1 MALVIVADDRKC
13 PPSDQGEKC
22 ISFGCEVDPRAP
34 ITLGEWHLNLPKAKA
49 LADKKNIPMI
59 AIWSNTGCSH
69 CQGLLDALLTKKFID
84 WRTGKS
90 WKNGTYSCP
99 PMILVFMEG
108 GKEGNEW
115 TDENGKLHNQE
126 NGDDYNFV
134 WGPDKKA
141 GLYPFVAFYWRQRG
155 TSKPK
160 TLFTHGEDL
169 TGTYGGDRG
178 ASNFIRRAEV
188 FFEGYKGWDLE
199 KDRPLDDFKPL
210 YGVLLNDAQNLK
222 TNELGSLSSI
232 PMNNE
237 GYGKYLISEP
247 FRKKR
252 SNQDLYL
259 LSNLY
264 SFSAFFYGSSV
275 VEPETLNYDYFGEH
289 LKLVEKNFR
298 PLFIV
303 YGNKYN
309 QRMSNWSYIFSQNTR
324 ANPPSISTYQTVR
337 GIGSGSSTTSAE
349 RDIYKGYYFLYFL
362 DDEVGK
368 PSKFQKVKDFINQY
382 EDVIEKYAQPVYMI
396 YCKYPDGHVYAR
408 YGSLNSF
415 NRDGFKLTSYS
426 ENDFIAING
435 GSDNNPKAKNA
446 IWNLTTEISKEINYR
461 ATKKSS
467 ITYVS
472 SNPSALELAP
482 QYAVVQAVERKW
494 IPVKINLSSQ
504 SEVNQHIKDPA
515 YAVSAF
521 IDEATDKVYY
531 PGQKIEVNDDITLK
545 VVFDKPLIC
554 TVSFAARSSNETIL
568 LQSIVAKSEN
578 GSTAASCVLPAASEA
593 TSKCSKP
600 GFVASAFEDQ
610 TSKTQYEFGQSISIS
625 RDITLCIVWQE
636 QHGKD
641 DQKPVKVQ
649 TKHVLSLKKSQFPIS
664 YTYTSLGY
672 KFLRISNNI
681 SSVNFHGMIENRG
694 LESQVTSAYIQPGIP
709 QIDASCFY
717 NCYNLTAINSDNS
730 VKMIGD
736 YAFYN
741 CSSLKSINFLG
752 TSNKELRV
760 IGDHAFDGCG
770 LESVKIN
777 HQGSVSDSSLDSWCF
792 ANCHQLTSVE
802 FTNSTYLGAH
812 MFDGCEKL
820 REVKLNNYH
829 SYVGDYAFA
838 NCKSLAKITFP
849 PKMYMLSEHMFDGCI
864 NLTAIDFGES
874 SDLRQIGSH
883 AFANCPKLTSITFPA
898 SVNTLEYLDPECLA
912 KSNVQRVVFK
922 GVDDSQFVDVI
933 EKTVD
938 AKYDTGVMHVNKLD
952 VVDNADDLGIPVFAY
967 YTNINI
973 ITGIGDCGKCMEA
986 HKKIFNTDKFKKW
999 VSSKS
1004 YYFTVLPAG
1013 SSYNSLA
1020 QRIQKLCKYTFSTA
1034 YFPFGFYYWKNRD
1047 TGEVKYHV
1055 FNRFNN
1061 DPLGNTDAKL
1071 IATIDK
1077 AFSGWNG
1084 ITTEV
1089 KVIKPSL
1096 TTFGQTSPVTF
1107 VSSTGNEYLCE
1118 NNTITKLPTFR
1129 VDTRT
1134 DSDFKYGIW
1143 YYNAKQLKEFADKH
1157 HLPVLVEFGAKSCDP
1172 CQDFS
1177 RNTYRNQTFQEELKK
1192 RRCLL
1197 CKVEIKDGDSFA
1209 YPTTTQAYF
1218 VSHYWGESKT
1228 LIPQLVYYWKK
1239 SDNDTYKQVWNYNY
1253 RSDPANANYQTVL
1266 NKLDAMLGSYAG
1278 DSKYVAPEVKTS
1290 DDGTF
1295 RYYEIESQDNGSTSI
1310 ELGKQVATATGQV
1323 SNAPDSG
1330 YAVVTISNVDPAK
1343 TYVIATCC
1351 SSSHSFCAYT
1361 SSGQFI
1367 EDGCICSQT
1376 PPSLVDYKLRVYELE
1391 LQDKVGML
1399 KITNACQA
1407 AASGRQAQPLAWH
1420 ATSDIDGRYFIC
1432 DSKTSAQ
1439 KYTGSITVNL
1449 SRPVFGLDS
1458 STRLAFGG
1466 ASRDT
1471 SLTSVEVGQTVN
1483 LQDNWYQQYG
1493 GSTSSFADQ
1502 KGAIFKVF
1510 SGIVE
1515 SVFLFQNDEESFEI
1529 SDPSDYKY
1537 PCGKWIQILDDTAET
1552 AFNEIVKQ
1560 CQENSLLLV
1569 ILESGIAQT
1578 EFDKNVKNSSVFQQW
1593 MRKQRYVFLDARSGS
1608 WSSKATKSLR
1618 DFEASTAFDG
1628 NTVSDP
1634 LPKMLVYHGC
1644 STCTADG
1651 SIEIYC
1657 KKKIECS
1664 SSDPSYYASLID
1676 QFSELT

>member
-49 LADKKNIPMI
+49 LADGKNIPMI

-69 CQGLLDALLTKKFID
+69 CQGLLDALLTQKFID

-169 TGTYGGDRG
+169 TGTYRGDRG

-199 KDRPLDDFKPL
+199 KDRPLDNIKKVNLGTQQRQYTDELIGNINKILIDKNTNIRYTYENMFDQFGLIFGWSAASPKTYTDIFHNRYQYQLMPIGNDLLFK
-210 YGVLLNDAQNLK
+210 
-222 TNELGSLSSI
+222 
-232 PMNNE
+232 
-237 GYGKYLISEP
+237 
-247 FRKKR
+247 
-252 SNQDLYL
+252 
-259 LSNLY
+259 
-264 SFSAFFYGSSV
+264 
-275 VEPETLNYDYFGEH
+275 EH
-289 LKLVEKNFR
+289 LKLSEESFR
-298 PLFIV
+298 PICIV
-303 YGNKYN
+303 YSELYDSASKFYN
-309 QRMSNWSYIFSQNTR
+309 YFLNALAGGQSMVLPYQLSQC
-324 ANPPSISTYQTVR
+324 R
-337 GIGSGSSTTSAE
+337 GIDEKGSN
-349 RDIYKGYYFLYFL
+349 IYNYGFILHNYVDNPNNYNKNL
-362 DDEVGK
+362 
-368 PSKFQKVKDFINQY
+368 DFIRQFLNQF
-382 EDVIEKYAQPVYMI
+382 ETITDKVLPCYMV
-396 YCKYPDGHVYAR
+396 YCKFPDGHIYAR
-408 YGSLNSF
+408 YGSVKSISRNVTVDDNRQDQSDWYQDHPHQTGNPYEVAPENLFPALNF
-415 NRDGFKLTSYS
+415 YKDINYVKQRKIRCQFDGRNILEYPELTSVVKYKK
-426 ENDFIAING
+426 D
-435 GSDNNPKAKNA
+435 GSSVLTSLYLPK
-446 IWNLTTEISKEINYR
+446 KEDLDQN
-461 ATKKSS
+461 
-467 ITYVS
+467 
-472 SNPSALELAP
+472 
-482 QYAVVQAVERKW
+482 
-494 IPVKINLSSQ
+494 
-504 SEVNQHIKDPA
+504 IKDPS

-554 TVSFAARSSNETIL
+554 TVSFAARSSDETIL

-681 SSVNFHGMIENRG
+681 SSINFHGMIENRG

-812 MFDGCEKL
+812 MFDRCEKL

-912 KSNVQRVVFK
+912 KSSIQRVVFK

-1034 YFPFGFYYWKNRD
+1034 YFPFGFYYWKNQD

-1055 FNRFNN
+1055 FNRFNS
-1061 DPLGNTDAKL
+1061 DSLGNTDAKL
-1071 IATIDK
+1071 IETIDK

-1107 VSSTGNEYLCE
+1107 VSSSGNEYLCE

-1239 SDNDTYKQVWNYNY
+1239 SDNDIYKQVWNYNY

-1295 RYYEIESQDNGSTSI
+1295 RYYEIESQNDGSTSI

-1323 SNAPDSG
+1323 SSAPDSG

-1351 SSSHSFCAYT
+1351 SISHAFCAYT

-1367 EDGCICSQT
+1367 ENGCICSQT
-1376 PPSLVDYKLRVYELE
+1376 PPSSVDYKLRVYELE

-1407 AASGRQAQPLAWH
+1407 VAGGRQAQPLAWH
-1420 ATSDIDGRYFIC
+1420 STSDIDGRYFIC

-1449 SRPVFGLDS
+1449 LRPVFGLDS
-1458 STRLAFGG
+1458 SIGSAYGG
-1466 ASRDT
+1466 AGKDA
-1471 SLTSVEVGQTVN
+1471 SLASVEVGQTVN

-1593 MRKQRYVFLDARSGS
+1593 MRKKRYVFLDARSGS

>member
-169 TGTYGGDRG
+169 IGTYGGDRG

-188 FFEGYKGWDLE
+188 FFEGYQGWDLE
-199 KDRPLDDFKPL
+199 KDSPLDDFKPL
-210 YGVLLNDAQNLK
+210 YGV
-222 TNELGSLSSI
+222 
-232 PMNNE
+232 
-237 GYGKYLISEP
+237 
-247 FRKKR
+247 
-252 SNQDLYL
+252 
-259 LSNLY
+259 
-264 SFSAFFYGSSV
+264 
-275 VEPETLNYDYFGEH
+275 
-289 LKLVEKNFR
+289 
-298 PLFIV
+298 PL
-303 YGNKYN
+303 
-309 QRMSNWSYIFSQNTR
+309 
-324 ANPPSISTYQTVR
+324 
-337 GIGSGSSTTSAE
+337 
-349 RDIYKGYYFLYFL
+349 
-362 DDEVGK
+362 
-368 PSKFQKVKDFINQY
+368 
-382 EDVIEKYAQPVYMI
+382 
-396 YCKYPDGHVYAR
+396 
-408 YGSLNSF
+408 
-415 NRDGFKLTSYS
+415 
-426 ENDFIAING
+426 
-435 GSDNNPKAKNA
+435 
-446 IWNLTTEISKEINYR
+446 
-461 ATKKSS
+461 
-467 ITYVS
+467 YVS

-504 SEVNQHIKDPA
+504 SEVNQHIKDPS

-521 IDEATDKVYY
+521 INEATDKVYY

-554 TVSFAARSSNETIL
+554 TVSFAARSSDETIL

-610 TSKTQYEFGQSISIS
+610 TSKTRYEFSQSISIS

-636 QHGKD
+636 QRGKD

-883 AFANCPKLTSITFPA
+883 VFANCPKLTSVTFPA
-898 SVNTLEYLDPECLA
+898 SVNTLEYLDPEYLA
-912 KSNVQRVVFK
+912 KSSIQRVVFK
-922 GVDDSQFVDVI
+922 GVDDSQFVDII
-933 EKTVD
+933 EKTID
-938 AKYDTGVMHVNKLD
+938 AKYDGGVMYINKID
-952 VVDNADDLGIPVFAY
+952 VLNNGVDLGIPIFAY
-967 YTNINI
+967 YTNLNLA
-973 ITGIGDCGKCMEA
+973 TGKGCSQCEIA
-986 HKKIFNTDKFKKW
+986 HAKIFNTKLFKNW
-999 VSSKS
+999 VETKS

-1013 SSYNSLA
+1013 SDYNSLIS
-1020 QRIQKLCKYTFSTA
+1020 RIQKLCNYNPPLGWK
-1034 YFPFGFYYWKNRD
+1034 FPFGLYYWKNRD

-1055 FNRFNN
+1055 FNRFNS
-1061 DPLGNTDAKL
+1061 DSLGNTDAKL

-1118 NNTITKLPTFR
+1118 NNKITKLPTFR

-1278 DSKYVAPEVKTS
+1278 DNKYVAPEVKTS

-1323 SNAPDSG
+1323 SSAPDSG

-1449 SRPVFGLDS
+1449 LRPVFGLDS
-1458 STRLAFGG
+1458 SIGSAYGG
-1466 ASRDT
+1466 AGKDA

-1628 NTVSDP
+1628 NMVSDP

>member
-49 LADKKNIPMI
+49 LADEKNIPMI

-169 TGTYGGDRG
+169 IGTYGGDRG

-188 FFEGYKGWDLE
+188 FFEGYQGWDLE
-199 KDRPLDDFKPL
+199 KDSPLDDFKPL
-210 YGVLLNDAQNLK
+210 YGV
-222 TNELGSLSSI
+222 
-232 PMNNE
+232 
-237 GYGKYLISEP
+237 
-247 FRKKR
+247 
-252 SNQDLYL
+252 
-259 LSNLY
+259 
-264 SFSAFFYGSSV
+264 
-275 VEPETLNYDYFGEH
+275 
-289 LKLVEKNFR
+289 
-298 PLFIV
+298 PL
-303 YGNKYN
+303 
-309 QRMSNWSYIFSQNTR
+309 
-324 ANPPSISTYQTVR
+324 
-337 GIGSGSSTTSAE
+337 
-349 RDIYKGYYFLYFL
+349 
-362 DDEVGK
+362 
-368 PSKFQKVKDFINQY
+368 
-382 EDVIEKYAQPVYMI
+382 
-396 YCKYPDGHVYAR
+396 
-408 YGSLNSF
+408 
-415 NRDGFKLTSYS
+415 
-426 ENDFIAING
+426 
-435 GSDNNPKAKNA
+435 
-446 IWNLTTEISKEINYR
+446 
-461 ATKKSS
+461 
-467 ITYVS
+467 YVS

-504 SEVNQHIKDPA
+504 SEVNQHIKDPS

-521 IDEATDKVYY
+521 INEATDKVYY

-554 TVSFAARSSNETIL
+554 TVSFAARSSDETIL

-610 TSKTQYEFGQSISIS
+610 TSKTRYEFSQSISIS

-636 QHGKD
+636 QRGKD

-883 AFANCPKLTSITFPA
+883 VFANCPKLTSVTFPA

-912 KSNVQRVVFK
+912 KSSIQRVVFK
-922 GVDDSQFVDVI
+922 GVDDSQFVDII
-933 EKTVD
+933 EKTID
-938 AKYDTGVMHVNKLD
+938 AKYDGGVMYINKID
-952 VVDNADDLGIPVFAY
+952 VLNNGVDLGIPIFAY
-967 YTNINI
+967 YTNLNLA
-973 ITGIGDCGKCMEA
+973 TGKGCSQCEIA
-986 HKKIFNTDKFKKW
+986 HAKIFNTKLFKNW
-999 VSSKS
+999 VETKS

-1013 SSYNSLA
+1013 SDYNSLIS
-1020 QRIQKLCKYTFSTA
+1020 RIQKLCNYNPPLGWK
-1034 YFPFGFYYWKNRD
+1034 FPFGLYYWKNRD

-1055 FNRFNN
+1055 FNRFNS
-1061 DPLGNTDAKL
+1061 DSLGNTDAKL

-1118 NNTITKLPTFR
+1118 NNKITKLPTFR

-1278 DSKYVAPEVKTS
+1278 DNKYVAPEVKTS

-1323 SNAPDSG
+1323 SSAPDSG

-1449 SRPVFGLDS
+1449 LRPVFGLDS
-1458 STRLAFGG
+1458 SIGSAYGG
-1466 ASRDT
+1466 AGKDA